1 MILKLLEKY
10 RGDDFGDY
18 HLRVVWSPVLPR
30 DMTQLVNN
38 EQVMVQ
44 GGIHSRHTAMYEVG
58 IKDPD
63 TEFTRWLE
71 ERDAILKM
79 NRNLNV
85 RPAKGAFGE

>member
-1 MILKLLEKY
+1 MA
-10 RGDDFGDY
+10 
-18 HLRVVWSPVLPR
+18 
-30 DMTQLVNN
+30 QLVAN

-58 IKDPD
+58 VKDPD

-79 NRNLNV
+79 NRNLNM
-85 RPAKGAFGE
+85 RPAKGAFSE